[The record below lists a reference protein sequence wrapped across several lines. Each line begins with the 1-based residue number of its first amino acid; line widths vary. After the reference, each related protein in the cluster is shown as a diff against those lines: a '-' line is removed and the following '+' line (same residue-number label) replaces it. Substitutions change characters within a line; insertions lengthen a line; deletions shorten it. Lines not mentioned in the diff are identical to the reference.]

1 MSKQPQTLA
10 DALASLPEEER
21 SILTLHYLKSMSAA
35 EIASLLGVPERSV
48 AAIINQGKAR
58 LSALLGL

>member
-21 SILTLHYLKSMSAA
+21 IILTLHYLKSMSAA

>member
-21 SILTLHYLKSMSAA
+21 IILTLHYLKSMSAA

-48 AAIINQGKAR
+48 VAIINQGKAR

>member
-10 DALASLPEEER
+10 DALAGLPEEER
-21 SILTLHYLKSMSAA
+21 IILMMHYLKSMTASQ
-35 EIASLLGVPERSV
+35 IASMLGVPERSV
-48 AAIINQGKAR
+48 EVIIKQGKAR